1 MLNISA
7 IGFYLDGLVSMF
19 LEFREALPLDGM
31 MSQLYHLLY
40 LMDEVANL
48 LIRQMVILYV
58 CFI

>member
-7 IGFYLDGLVSMF
+7 IGFYLDRLVSMF

-31 MSQLYHLLY
+31 MSQLCHLLY

>member
-31 MSQLYHLLY
+31 MSQLYHLYVLK
-40 LMDEVANL
+40 DEMANL